1 MTEQSEGAVRRTM
14 NIVEAV
20 TLAGIIGLATMLFSM
35 RDSLI
40 QVQEQIKA
48 QNMILATMQLQLAD
62 VPTLSQRVSR
72 VEVRQE
78 NILESVKEI
87 RTMKGL
93 K

>member
-1 MTEQSEGAVRRTM
+1 MTEQSEGARRTM